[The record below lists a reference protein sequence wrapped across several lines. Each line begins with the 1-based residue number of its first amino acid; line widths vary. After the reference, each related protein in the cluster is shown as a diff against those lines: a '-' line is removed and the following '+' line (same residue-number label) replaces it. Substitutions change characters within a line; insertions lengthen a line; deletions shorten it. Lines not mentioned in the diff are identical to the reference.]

1 MTDETSN
8 PTQPEDW
15 VMVPR
20 VPTKSML
27 DEARAQ
33 DRALILQGFNGAE
46 VEGVWEAM
54 LSAAP
59 TISPRGSED
68 RETALRE
75 ALDAYDTASAI
86 ARMTETRDAVR
97 KQVEAR
103 TRLFALAS
111 LSPRGRGSETDEETN
126 QLMADLKLLQG
137 TFKPGVIGHQIVS
150 RALAA
155 LSSAPVSGGGES
167 LDAAR
172 WRALMSVPRIRMQ
185 GSAGVDPK
193 TGKRRNGPA
202 VHFGAEFWTDT
213 GDDYDR
219 SKDPQNALEWGLAA
233 LTATADRMI
242 ERNAAIAPP
251 QPSAAESET
260 QPDNSRRN
268 EP

>member
-1 MTDETSN
+1 MERTSMTDETSN

-111 LSPRGRGSETDEETN
+111 LSPRGRGPVDMLVDGDWLRRKVETDPDIDTE
-126 QLMADLKLLQG
+126 AG
-137 TFKPGVIGHQIVS
+137 PS
-150 RALAA
+150 LAA
-155 LSSAPVSGGGES
+155 AVVRDIMDLLPLPPIPSSLKGSDVGE
-167 LDAAR
+167 
-172 WRALMSVPRIRMQ
+172 V
-185 GSAGVDPK
+185 G
-193 TGKRRNGPA
+193 
-202 VHFGAEFWTDT
+202 E
-213 GDDYDR
+213 
-219 SKDPQNALEWGLAA
+219 
-233 LTATADRMI
+233 
-242 ERNAAIAPP
+242 
-251 QPSAAESET
+251 
-260 QPDNSRRN
+260 
-268 EP
+268 